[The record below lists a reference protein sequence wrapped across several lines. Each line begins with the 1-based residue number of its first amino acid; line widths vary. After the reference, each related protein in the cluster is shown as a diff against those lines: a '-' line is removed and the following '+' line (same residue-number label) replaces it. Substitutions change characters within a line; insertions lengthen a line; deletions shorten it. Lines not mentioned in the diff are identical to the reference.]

1 MINGWRDGP
10 RCIGALRQAQDRHGA
25 WAGPFGVAQGRPFGC
40 MVGRAGERWKGEV
53 ARERQTGGRFTAV
66 AVVRRER

>member
-1 MINGWRDGP
+1 MGP
-10 RCIGALRQAQDRHGA
+10 DAP
-25 WAGPFGVAQGRPFGC
+25 GPFDRLRAGTGHGRGKRRPFDYAQGRPYGR

>member
-1 MINGWRDGP
+1 MGP
-10 RCIGALRQAQDRHGA
+10 DAS
-25 WAGPFGVAQGRPFGC
+25 GPFGVAQDRPFDYAQGRPYGC
-40 MVGRAGERWKGEV
+40 MVGQAGERWKGEV